1 MTSHPCKR
9 TGRVAP
15 VAPAPGE
22 PLVTLAVGAPGSP
35 LDPRGGLLVHPMVQV
50 VTALYSLAHNVG
62 LTREERG
69 EVERTASSLNGTL
82 WRHTKA
88 LLRAADASPAGTLV
102 DLGYTDLVLR
112 WLGFADERGFEEVH
126 GMGIGEAIGRA
137 RGRLFE
143 LVRALEGNPAAAE
156 DMRCAVAW
164 VWCMRSARLHAGLP
178 GTGAAIVAAIE
189 RALEISPA
197 GEDFWRPM
205 LQSMVEVCT
214 RLGDRDRAEA
224 ARERLEDLEREA
236 ERRRGRDSLLRV
248 AAYLLSVLWCISH
261 DEDLLASERG
271 LDPEVEPSPETWAR
285 LRSTVAVGEVEEIPL
300 PLRTLAAWGMD
311 EAVTE
316 LVLRCAL
323 VEIVDALPELVRAV
337 ELTWGRED
345 GEVSAEAVRAVAC
358 VFQVRHHELE
368 RGFEPLPG
376 EPSDIQHELI
386 QGPAR
391 PETSERFALMS
402 RALEAIATRPE
413 GPNDYPMVYA
423 RVHLSAAVVLKW
435 RGEPGLEREE
445 LDRAVANA
453 SASVA
458 PPEERSEAE
467 VCLAVFLWRC
477 GDPGEARRRLRALEG
492 PLAAGVLAEIE
503 TKEDRRRALRGAERV
518 ARDRED
524 ARSRCRLA
532 LAHAAAGHAV
542 EAERLATECVSLAP
556 EDPLALATLAQVLHG
571 NGRYRD
577 ASEPARAA
585 LLRGHDEVAGGV
597 LLARSLSRIG
607 PEGREE
613 ATGLALAVI
622 DAHSGEDPLAGGE
635 LADMARIAHDGGAP
649 IERCRLADDRVL
661 ALRQTADRAEEMLGA
676 AVARRCHGLFADDA
690 PAWLARLA
698 AVSIAEPVELARWLV
713 ERVEAL
719 QCFRLFAG
727 RSLFGAIAG
736 LEAERALAARA
747 EALLAERHGLHL
759 GPECVGPDALPVGV
773 VVWEPHLPAIEG
785 AFGEALAVRLRAS
798 ERAQAL
804 LFATDGARER
814 ETALALVAVEAEHA
828 AWIRWAGTCEALKEV
843 AAGYAGGVPTGTLA
857 RLKPILDLAESGD
870 NEAIRSAAWPNRWHE
885 AGRTVSRGNDAGES
899 R

>member
-22 PLVTLAVGAPGSP
+22 RLVTLAVGAPGSP

-50 VTALYSLAHNVG
+50 VTALYSLAHDVG
-62 LTREERG
+62 LTREEQG
-69 EVERTASSLNGTL
+69 EVERTAPSLNGTL

-112 WLGFADERGFEEVH
+112 WLGFADERGFEEAH
-126 GMGIGEAIGRA
+126 GMGIGAAIGRA

-143 LVRALEGNPAAAE
+143 LVRALEGDPAAA
-156 DMRCAVAW
+156 DDVRCAVAW

-236 ERRRGRDSLLRV
+236 ERRRRRDSLLRV

-271 LDPEVEPSPETWAR
+271 LDPEVEPSPGTWAR
-285 LRSTVAVGEVEEIPL
+285 VRSAVAGGEVEEIPL

-323 VEIVDALPELVRAV
+323 VEIGDALPELARAV
-337 ELTWGRED
+337 ELTWGREA
-345 GEVSAEAVRAVAC
+345 GEVSAEAARAVAC
-358 VFQVRHHELE
+358 VLEIRHHELE
-368 RGFEPLPG
+368 LGFEPLPG
-376 EPSDIQHELI
+376 ERPDLQHELI
-386 QGPAR
+386 QGAAR
-391 PETSERFALMS
+391 PETAERFALMS
-402 RALEAIATRPE
+402 RALEALALRPD
-413 GPNDYPMVYA
+413 PDPIVLA

-453 SASVA
+453 SASDA

-467 VCLAVFLWRC
+467 VGLAVFLWRC
-477 GDPGEARRRLRALEG
+477 GDPGEARRRLRALG
-492 PLAAGVLAEIE
+492 GALAAGVLAEIE
-503 TKEDRRRALRGAERV
+503 TKEDRRRALRGVERV
-518 ARDRED
+518 ARDRGD
-524 ARSRCRLA
+524 VPSRHRLA

-542 EAERLATECVSLAP
+542 EAERLATECVSLPP
-556 EDPLALATLAQVLHG
+556 EDPFALATLAEVLHG

-577 ASEPARAA
+577 AIEPARAA
-585 LLRGHDEVAGGV
+585 LVRGHDEVAGGV
-597 LLARSLSRIG
+597 LLARSLSRIA
-607 PEGREE
+607 EGRKE
-613 ATGLALAVI
+613 ATALALAVI

-649 IERCRLADDRVL
+649 IERCRLADDRVE
-661 ALRQTADRAEEMLGA
+661 ALRETGERPEEWLGA
-676 AVARRCHGLFADDA
+676 AVARRCHGLFAKDA

-698 AVSIAEPVELARWLV
+698 AVAAAEPVELARWLV

-719 QCFRLFAG
+719 QHFRLVAS
-727 RSLFGAIAG
+727 RCLFGVVED
-736 LEAERALAARA
+736 LEAERGLAARA
-747 EALLAERHGLHL
+747 EALLAEHRDRV
-759 GPECVGPDALPVGV
+759 GPEGVDLDGFPSDAA
-773 VVWEPHLPAIEG
+773 VWEPHLPAIDG
-785 AFGEALAVRLRAS
+785 AFGPGAALGALLRAT
-798 ERAQAL
+798 ERAQGI
-804 LFATDGARER
+804 LFGPDGAGER
-814 ETALALVAVEAEHA
+814 ETALALLAIEAEHA

-843 AAGYAGGVPTGTLA
+843 AAGHAGGVATGTVA

-870 NEAIRSAAWPNRWHE
+870 DEAIRSATWVNRWHE
-885 AGRTVSRGNDAGES
+885 AERKPSRGNDVGES

>member
-22 PLVTLAVGAPGSP
+22 RLVTLAVGAPGSP

-50 VTALYSLAHNVG
+50 VTALYSLAHDVG
-62 LTREERG
+62 LTREEQG
-69 EVERTASSLNGTL
+69 EVERTAPSLNGTL

-112 WLGFADERGFEEVH
+112 WLGFADERGFEEAH
-126 GMGIGEAIGRA
+126 GMGIGAAIGRA

-205 LQSMVEVCT
+205 LQSMVEVCM

-236 ERRRGRDSLLRV
+236 ERRRRRDSLLRV

-271 LDPEVEPSPETWAR
+271 LDPEVEPSPGTWAR
-285 LRSTVAVGEVEEIPL
+285 VRSAVAGGEVEEIPL

-311 EAVTE
+311 ESVTQ
-316 LVLRCAL
+316 LVLRSAL
-323 VEIVDALPELVRAV
+323 VEIADALPALVRAV
-337 ELTWGRED
+337 ELTWGREA
-345 GEVSAEAVRAVAC
+345 GQVSAEAAHAVAC
-358 VFQVRHHELE
+358 VLDVRHHELE
-368 RGFEPLPG
+368 LGFEPLPG
-376 EPSDIQHELI
+376 EWADLQHELI
-386 QGPAR
+386 QGASR
-391 PETSERFALMS
+391 PETAERFALMS
-402 RALEAIATRPE
+402 RALEALASRPE
-413 GPNDYPMVYA
+413 DHPMVYA
-423 RVHLSAAVVLKW
+423 RVHLAAAVVLKW
-435 RGEPGLEREE
+435 RGDPGLEREE
-445 LDRAVANA
+445 LDRAVAHA

-458 PPEERSEAE
+458 PREERSEAE

-477 GDPGEARRRLRALEG
+477 GDPGEARRRLRALGG

-518 ARDRED
+518 ARDRGD
-524 ARSRCRLA
+524 AESRRRLA

-577 ASEPARAA
+577 AIEPARAA
-585 LLRGHDEVAGGV
+585 LVRGHDEVAGGV
-597 LLARSLSRIG
+597 LVARSLSRIG

-613 ATGLALAVI
+613 ATALALAVI

-661 ALRQTADRAEEMLGA
+661 ALRQTADRAEELLGA

-698 AVSIAEPVELARWLV
+698 AVAAAEPVELARWLV

-719 QCFRLFAG
+719 QHFRLVAG
-727 RSLFGAIAG
+727 RALFGGVENI
-736 LEAERALAARA
+736 EAERGLAARA
-747 EALLAERHGLHL
+747 EALLAERYGDRV
-759 GPECVGPDALPVGV
+759 GPEGVDLDDLPSGAE
-773 VVWEPHLPAIEG
+773 WERHLAVIEG
-785 AFGEALAVRLRAS
+785 AFGELGARVRAS
-798 ERAQAL
+798 ARAQGI
-804 LFATDGARER
+804 LFGPDGTGER
-814 ETALALVAVEAEHA
+814 EAALALVAVEAEHV

-885 AGRTVSRGNDAGES
+885 AGRTASRGNDAGES